1 MANVKIS
8 ALPAAVAASGT
19 DVVPVVQGTTTKKL
33 SMSRLLTSPTLF
45 APGMSTFFATPSSAN
60 LRGVLTD
67 ETGTG
72 SAVFADAP
80 ALTTPT
86 ISGGDMEFSS
96 LGQRIKGDL
105 TTTTV
110 SNRLLFQTSTVNG
123 TTSVGAIPDGTAT
136 TAGFAAANS
145 SDANNASIAILQATP
160 TVVSV
165 TATKTGTGSFLPLT
179 FVTSSIER
187 LRIDTSGNVNI
198 PTAGARITGDFT
210 NATWANRLAFQTS
223 TVNGGTNVPVLPN
236 GTGTA
241 SQIALFGNSDPTNA
255 SYAQLVQIGATETRI
270 SAAIQGTGTYTPL
283 TFYTGGSERV
293 RVDTSGNVGIGTA
306 SPGERFNVN
315 STGAEYA
322 IQWNSTGSNNWVLA
336 SATNRAYI
344 ANKSTPAEVL
354 TILNGGNVG
363 IGTASPGFRLDVSGT
378 ARFTGITRFDNAID
392 LKTATLNYV
401 YFDDALAF
409 ARNGVGERMRI
420 DSSGNVGIGTASP
433 GTKLDVF
440 NTGTTTTDFRV
451 RNSTVSLSSFVD
463 SGASYVGASTNHPLL
478 LITNNNERMRIDSS
492 GNIVA
497 GASAALAT
505 NATNGFLYVPTCA
518 GTPTGVPTAITG
530 MAPIVVNTTNNK
542 LYFYSGGAWRDAG
555 P

>member
-19 DVVPVVQGTTTKKL
+19 DVVPVVQGSTTKKL
-33 SMSRLLTSPTLF
+33 SMSGLLTSPTLF

-80 ALTTPT
+80 TLTTPT

-110 SNRLLFQTSTVNG
+110 SNRLLFQTSTVDG

-179 FVTSSIER
+179 FVTSNIER

-198 PTAGARITGDFT
+198 PTAGARITGDFSG
-210 NATWANRLAFQTS
+210 ATVANRLMFQTS
-223 TVNGGTNVPVLPN
+223 TVNGNTSVAAIPN
-236 GTGTA
+236 GTSVQA
-241 SQIALFGNSDPTNA
+241 NIRAFANSDPTNA
-255 SYAQLVQIGATETRI
+255 SFTDIGADPTVGSFLRAER
-270 SAAIQGTGTYTPL
+270 AGTGTYLPM

-293 RVDTSGNVGIGTA
+293 RVDTSGNVGIGRAPNYQLDVYRSGTTNTTVAAANDNVVNILQVSGNTA
-306 SPGERFNVN
+306 GVVGTLTSHPLIFTAGNTERARIT
-315 STGAEYA
+315 STG
-322 IQWNSTGSNNWVLA
+322 
-336 SATNRAYI
+336 
-344 ANKSTPAEVL
+344 
-354 TILNGGNVG
+354 NV
-363 IGTASPGFRLDVSGT
+363 
-378 ARFTGITRFDNAID
+378 
-392 LKTATLNYV
+392 
-401 YFDDALAF
+401 
-409 ARNGVGERMRI
+409 
-420 DSSGNVGIGTASP
+420 
-433 GTKLDVF
+433 
-440 NTGTTTTDFRV
+440 
-451 RNSTVSLSSFVD
+451 
-463 SGASYVGASTNHPLL
+463 
-478 LITNNNERMRIDSS
+478 
-492 GNIVA
+492 VA
-497 GASAALAT
+497 GGSVALAT
-505 NATNGFLYVPTCA
+505 TATDGFLYVPTCA
-518 GTPTGVPTAITG
+518 GTPTGTPTAVTG

-542 LYFYSGGAWRDAG
+542 LYFYSGGSWRDAG

>member
-33 SMSRLLTSPTLF
+33 SMSGLLTSPTLF

-80 ALTTPT
+80 TLTAPT
-86 ISGGDMEFSS
+86 ISGGDMGFSS

-105 TTTTV
+105 TTATV

-123 TTSVGAIPDGTAT
+123 TTSVGAIPNGTAT

-145 SDANNASIAILQATP
+145 SDANNASIGILQATP

-179 FVTSSIER
+179 FVTSNIER
-187 LRIDTSGNVNI
+187 MRIDTSGNVNI
-198 PTAGARITGDFT
+198 PTAGARITGDFSG
-210 NATWANRLAFQTS
+210 ATVANRLMFQTS
-223 TVNGGTNVPVLPN
+223 TAASPTRVDAIPGAGT
-236 GTGTA
+236 TTA
-241 SQIALFGNSDPTNA
+241 EWGAFNNSDPTNA
-255 SYAQLVQIGATETRI
+255 SRATLTATAADVRVQSTIT
-270 SAAIQGTGTYTPL
+270 GTGTYLPM

-306 SPGERFNVN
+306 GPSGNLQVSAANTRVRF
-315 STGAEYA
+315 
-322 IQWNSTGSNNWVLA
+322 SNTA
-336 SATNRAYI
+336 
-344 ANKSTPAEVL
+344 
-354 TILNGGNVG
+354 
-363 IGTASPGFRLDVSGT
+363 GTASTLLFGADSGQVFLGAET
-378 ARFTGITRFDNAID
+378 NAP
-392 LKTATLNYV
+392 V
-401 YFDDALAF
+401 YFITNNA
-409 ARNGVGERMRI
+409 ERMRI
-420 DSSGNVGIGTASP
+420 DSTGNVGIGRAP
-433 GTKLDVF
+433 NYQLDVYRS
-440 NTGTTTTDFRV
+440 GTT
-451 RNSTVSLSSFVD
+451 NSTVAAANDNVVNILQV
-463 SGASYVGASTNHPLL
+463 SGNTAGVVGTLTSHPV
-478 LITNNNERMRIDSS
+478 IFTAGNTERMRITAT

-505 NATNGFLYVPTCA
+505 TATDGFLYVPTCA

>member
-33 SMSRLLTSPTLF
+33 SMSGLLTSPTLF

-80 ALTTPT
+80 TLTTPT

-179 FVTSSIER
+179 FVTSTIER

-198 PTAGARITGDFT
+198 PTAGARITGDFSGVT
-210 NATWANRLAFQTS
+210 LANRLMFQTS
-223 TVNGGTNVPVLPN
+223 TTNGNSQLGLLPN
-236 GTGTA
+236 GTATSA
-241 SQIALFGNSDPTNA
+241 NFAAHNASDPTNA
-255 SYAQLVQIGATETRI
+255 SRARIQISLTQASFESDIT
-270 SAAIQGTGTYTPL
+270 GTGTYLPM

-306 SPGERFNVN
+306 PSYVLDTYRSGTTTVSIAARNDT
-315 STGAEYA
+315 STTLLY
-322 IQWNSTGSNNWVLA
+322 
-336 SATNRAYI
+336 ATNA
-344 ANKSTPAEVL
+344 ASFVGTTTNTPF
-354 TILNGGNVG
+354 
-363 IGTASPGFRLDVSGT
+363 GF
-378 ARFTGITRFDNAID
+378 ITNNA
-392 LKTATLNYV
+392 
-401 YFDDALAF
+401 
-409 ARNGVGERMRI
+409 ERMRI
-420 DSSGNVGIGTASP
+420 DASGSVGIGGTSFGSGTLVMFIANATAVP
-433 GTKLDVF
+433 
-440 NTGTTTTDFRV
+440 
-451 RNSTVSLSSFVD
+451 
-463 SGASYVGASTNHPLL
+463 STNPTGGGVLYVEGGAL
-478 LITNNNERMRIDSS
+478 KYRGSS
-492 GNIVA
+492 GTVTTIA
-497 GASAALAT
+497 
-505 NATNGFLYVPTCA
+505 NA
-518 GTPTGVPTAITG
+518 
-530 MAPIVVNTTNNK
+530 
-542 LYFYSGGAWRDAG
+542 
-555 P
+555 